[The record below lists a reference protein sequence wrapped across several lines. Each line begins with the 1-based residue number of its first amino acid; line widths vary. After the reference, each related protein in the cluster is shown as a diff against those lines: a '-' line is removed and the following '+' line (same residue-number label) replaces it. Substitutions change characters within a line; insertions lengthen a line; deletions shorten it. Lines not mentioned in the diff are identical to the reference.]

1 MLCKIWV
8 LGTRFFLK
16 RKIYK
21 IFFKK
26 LHLRQQNTV
35 TTERQEI
42 SEVNLMIAPV
52 YCVLKESRIW
62 GTERETKWRSAN
74 SMSWGDKGNQF
85 SGESIGKQRDIQGE
99 NSSYLQRVPLKY
111 SVKYCSMHEYEELGQ
126 RKSYP
131 KGLKGTGHVA
141 HIRPK
146 NCVFSQQPDW
156 NFS

>member
-74 SMSWGDKGNQF
+74 SMSWGDQGN
-85 SGESIGKQRDIQGE
+85 
-99 NSSYLQRVPLKY
+99 
-111 SVKYCSMHEYEELGQ
+111 
-126 RKSYP
+126 
-131 KGLKGTGHVA
+131 
-141 HIRPK
+141 
-146 NCVFSQQPDW
+146 
-156 NFS
+156 